1 MSPALQSSSIV
12 WSTCYSAIKGFPINC
27 CSLIIGGFI
36 NLLSLFMVRN
46 GCLSFCPRGS
56 PLVHRQHARPSPNG
70 CVFKRFF
77 LKPSFI
83 CNKNIEHVHHVNE
96 ICKSSFI
103 YLWNHLP
110 HGVCCLVFFLV
121 FFCLGKRES
130 FYSQT

>member
-1 MSPALQSSSIV
+1 
-12 WSTCYSAIKGFPINC
+12 
-27 CSLIIGGFI
+27 
-36 NLLSLFMVRN
+36 MVV
-46 GCLSFCPRGS
+46 CLSVPGGVPCS
-56 PLVHRQHARPSPNG
+56 SAARASLPYNG
-70 CVFKRFF
+70 RVFKRFF

-83 CNKNIEHVHHVNE
+83 GNKNTEHVHHVNE

-121 FFCLGKRES
+121 FFGLGKRES

>member
-46 GCLSFCPRGS
+46 GCLSFSPRGS
-56 PLVHRQHARPSPNG
+56 PLFIGSTRVPPLTVA
-70 CVFKRFF
+70 CLIF

-83 CNKNIEHVHHVNE
+83 GNKNIEHVHHVNE